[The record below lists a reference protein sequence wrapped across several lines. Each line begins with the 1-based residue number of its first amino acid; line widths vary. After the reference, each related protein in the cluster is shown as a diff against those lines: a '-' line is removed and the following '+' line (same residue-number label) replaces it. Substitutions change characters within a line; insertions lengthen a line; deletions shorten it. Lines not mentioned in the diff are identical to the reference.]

1 MKNRNKKIIV
11 YVLVLIGVL
20 SLILTYKFKQNNLS
34 KNKPIKEEKLSI
46 MIKED
51 GAADYTKSSSKEI
64 PKGNYVLNEEK
75 THCENNGQVTSY
87 DNATGTVSFSFIGS
101 DKCYLYFD
109 YKSSKLFSEVV
120 KVSSN
125 LVSSQDGTSFEI
137 DDENGIRYEG
147 ANPDNFICL
156 DNQKEGAC
164 TDSSL
169 LFRIIGLFDEE
180 YSIDGTNSSGTKS
193 LLKII
198 DTNNYG
204 GDNGKKWTGE
214 QIVFN
219 SNNKNEIKP
228 SFLKN
233 TTKYNTKFLAG
244 DVCMDYND
252 WSSSTLKE
260 EINNEYLQSL
270 EDNSNIN
277 NTLLNSILNVKWY
290 LGASGLY
297 NVTDVYQGERNE
309 SNIYPSN
316 SSSIFA
322 KVGLMYV
329 SDYGYATIGGTTGK
343 STCRD
348 DFSGTDCINNN
359 WIFTSASF
367 NHSGE
372 WTIMPTSVGACEAYY
387 LNSNGYII
395 NTISIGNLLLSV
407 RPTFYLD
414 SENLKIVGG
423 DGSSSNPYHIG

>member
-1 MKNRNKKIIV
+1 MKKKKI
-11 YVLVLIGVL
+11 VLFVFLMMGVL
-20 SLILTYKFKQNNLS
+20 SVVFIYKFKQNNLS

-64 PKGNYVLNEEK
+64 PKGDYVLNAEK

-164 TDSSL
+164 ADNSL

-204 GDNGKKWTGE
+204 GDNGKVW
-214 QIVFN
+214 N
-219 SNNKNEIKP
+219 S
-228 SFLKN
+228 
-233 TTKYNTKFLAG
+233 
-244 DVCMDYND
+244 DYIPD
-252 WSSSTLKE
+252 WSTASLKTELNGTYLITL
-260 EINNEYLQSL
+260 INL
-270 EDNSNIN
+270 SN
-277 NTLLNSILNVKWY
+277 LNSKLSSAIVNVKWH
-290 LGASGLY
+290 LGDPSNNSATVDDIY
-297 NVTDVYQGERNE
+297 TQERNTSAVYSGNPE
-309 SNIYPSN
+309 SIY
-316 SSSIFA
+316 A
-322 KVGLMYV
+322 KVGLLYP
-329 SDYGYATIGGTTGK
+329 SDYGYASVDDGMMMIK
-343 STCRD
+343 ASCR
-348 DFSGTDCINNN
+348 TEINNYICIESN
-359 WIFTSASF
+359 WLFTSQSSF
-367 NHSGE
+367 VNDGE
-372 WTIMPTSVGACEAYY
+372 WLLSPYSSYSSDSELLINSRAAYLTSSGY
-387 LNSNGYII
+387 LELYGDKIQSRKH
-395 NTISIGNLLLSV
+395 SV

-414 SENLKIVGG
+414 SETLKIVGG